1 MKRMLVDNSWYGN
14 VRCPTNMAYIY
25 SLPTLAA
32 VPLHPLG
39 AHVEVHDLS
48 TLTSSLPECPVVSSA
63 CPAGSSPGPALH
75 PAGRCGL
82 LLITSDGE
90 GRRMIGKGGKEI

>member
-1 MKRMLVDNSWYGN
+1 MSH
-14 VRCPTNMAYIY
+14 IY

-32 VPLHPLG
+32 VPLHLLG
-39 AHVEVHDLS
+39 AHVGVRDLS
-48 TLTSSLPECPVVSSA
+48 TLTSSSPECPVVPST

-82 LLITSDGE
+82 LPITLVGE
-90 GRRMIGKGGKEI
+90 RRRMIRKGREEI

>member
-1 MKRMLVDNSWYGN
+1 MSH
-14 VRCPTNMAYIY
+14 IY

-32 VPLHPLG
+32 VSPHPLG
-39 AHVEVHDLS
+39 AHVGVHDLS
-48 TLTSSLPECPVVSSA
+48 TLTSSSPECPVVSSA

-82 LLITSDGE
+82 PLIASNGE
-90 GRRMIGKGGKEI
+90 GRTMIRKGGEEI